1 MYNFAGR
8 LRLLQAESERIKQY
22 FHSLPPDALRQPSA
36 CTQWQVQDVIAHL
49 IGVAETYAGNLSRGL
64 QGDTA
69 PPAGRRPAG
78 QNNAASSAEGIAQRS
93 IAARQ
98 ALGDQLLAAFDA
110 ANDHLNR
117 LLEGLSPQ
125 QRETPCYHP
134 GGMVA
139 AQNFIDLRL
148 KEFALHEWDVR
159 AALEPNAPLSA
170 TSLPAVLETISESIA
185 SGSLRWGF
193 WSGPALAA
201 PVRYRFVVTGLG
213 PKKPDLV
220 VDGSS
225 VRMEDAGDALPD
237 VTFRCD
243 TETFVLLVYGRLP
256 LEAAMTSGRLGMT
269 GDRQLAV
276 AFGQFFRGI

>member
-159 AALEPNAPLSA
+159 AWSPTRPSRPRACRQSWKRFRNPLPPAPC
-170 TSLPAVLETISESIA
+170 
-185 SGSLRWGF
+185 
-193 WSGPALAA
+193 
-201 PVRYRFVVTGLG
+201 
-213 PKKPDLV
+213 
-220 VDGSS
+220 
-225 VRMEDAGDALPD
+225 AG
-237 VTFRCD
+237 V
-243 TETFVLLVYGRLP
+243 
-256 LEAAMTSGRLGMT
+256 SGRDPLLPPRSGT
-269 GDRQLAV
+269 ALW
-276 AFGQFFRGI
+276 